1 MDPSGR
7 TMPNGVDVKAVATSL
22 RSSRHTAKQRDFLC
36 KKVMTLLFVDN
47 DTVNVPRALKVQWI
61 RSVELF
67 HDSATQSPLEQ
78 DSATRY
84 EFRSFSGATL
94 HGLYQNCLS
103 ALGFL

>member
-22 RSSRHTAKQRDFLC
+22 RSSRHTAKQRAFLC

-47 DTVNVPRALKVQWI
+47 DTVNVPRALKVQW
-61 RSVELF
+61 
-67 HDSATQSPLEQ
+67 
-78 DSATRY
+78 Y

-94 HGLYQNCLS
+94 HGLIPELFVGSWLS
-103 ALGFL
+103 LIELLMIR